1 MKVYIIYKE
10 KNYMLYPNR
19 KYRLGNTR
27 ECDIYIEE
35 AIDEVLIQVKNDR
48 LLINYNE
55 YSHGIY
61 TLKLIGL
68 KLRLLILEKNKYFLL
83 DRKNVLIDSTDLADI
98 YFKEI
103 KYPVL
108 ISYEEETKIV
118 SEGDFYLNGYK
129 TTGEVSLKEFDEIVF
144 LEGLS
149 IKVLGRSLSLFSNA
163 TIKSEMITYD
173 EDERYENRAEEFH
186 RSPRIILREPTDK
199 VTVGTPPM
207 EEEESRQSLLRL
219 LMMPLA
225 MVFFTIL
232 MYIYSSSGTMMIM
245 MFGMSTVTIITSIHS
260 YVSDRKKFKERQQ
273 KKVKDYKE
281 YLEENWYIQPDA
293 PYYKNAQF
301 NLDGKRAPN
310 PAPTTQALAPNQP
323 TKDDV
328 RDAPL
333 SADGKKYCTAPWWEK
348 VKSGQFVKAYR
359 FRNGFSDIPCQVQL
373 RLCVDGELEWTY
385 QNPTCQPWET
395 SYEDFLD
402 GYMNQDQPS
411 PRRLL
416 RMLQTEFI
424 PQPEYGNTLTQPV
437 ALEMK
442 KVLNSDF

>member
-55 YSHGIY
+55 YSYGIY

-103 KYPVL
+103 KFPVL

-118 SEGDFYLNGYK
+118 SEGVFYLNGYK

-149 IKVLGRSLSLFSNA
+149 IKVLSRSLSLFSNA

-199 VTVGTPPM
+199 VTIGTPPM

-281 YLEENWYIQPDA
+281 YLEE
-293 PYYKNAQF
+293 K
-301 NLDGKRAPN
+301 
-310 PAPTTQALAPNQP
+310 
-323 TKDDV
+323 
-328 RDAPL
+328 
-333 SADGKKYCTAPWWEK
+333 
-348 VKSGQFVKAYR
+348 
-359 FRNGFSDIPCQVQL
+359 QL
-373 RLCVDGELEWTY
+373 
-385 QNPTCQPWET
+385 
-395 SYEDFLD
+395 
-402 GYMNQDQPS
+402 
-411 PRRLL
+411 
-416 RMLQTEFI
+416 EFA
-424 PQPEYGNTLTQPV
+424 N
-437 ALEMK
+437 
-442 KVLNSDF
+442 